1 MVKEAL
7 DLAKE
12 DVDQLSIF
20 ISELTRKLSRNNST
34 LGTQWRKVQV
44 TLKASKIE
52 KFKDNLES
60 IKSIMTLLQASRNQ
74 LQIFHNQ
81 VNSKL
86 DILDT
91 KITSIAITSTSSSHQ
106 ITNQSS
112 L

>member
-1 MVKEAL
+1 MANVFHAIRVEHEAGNVPIHFQNMVKEAL

-74 LQIFHNQ
+74 
-81 VNSKL
+81 
-86 DILDT
+86 
-91 KITSIAITSTSSSHQ
+91 
-106 ITNQSS
+106 
-112 L
+112 